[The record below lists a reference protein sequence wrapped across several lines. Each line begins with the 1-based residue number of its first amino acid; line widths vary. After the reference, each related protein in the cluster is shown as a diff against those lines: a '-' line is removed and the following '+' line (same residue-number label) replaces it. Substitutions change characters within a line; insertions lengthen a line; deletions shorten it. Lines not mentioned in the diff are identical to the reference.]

1 MAINY
6 LNSIDLNRN
15 ELQNAQLIRAQVE
28 NQPND
33 TAVNAGATPVTGQIY
48 YNTTEGELRQY
59 NGTAWVSIS
68 GDLTSIIA
76 GAGLT
81 GTNLS
86 GPIPTLNVGAGTGMT
101 INANDIAVTPAQT
114 GITSIYNTS
123 LIVGGASGVNDI
135 QFGASKIAF
144 RASST
149 AIGYMNSVGFIPS
162 ANNTMALGTSTDKW
176 SSVYA
181 TTFLGD
187 LNGTINTATTGVTQS
202 VGDNSTLIATTA
214 YADAAAAAV
223 PIGDYLPLSAG
234 SSYPLTGDL
243 YITKNSPIL
252 TITDTVASDLKLEIK
267 QAGSTASF
275 TSRGGTSSTGQFNF
289 RITNGST
296 TTNALF
302 INQQARATFA
312 GDVVVTDELTVSG
325 TGQSSVAGQLTIP
338 QVPSADTDAASK
350 HYVDQAVTGALSYQ
364 GAYNA
369 ATNTPDLDSSPSS
382 DIKTGWTYT
391 VTVEGLFFTEQVRV
405 GDVLIANNN
414 EPTTLAEW
422 TTVQNNIDLADL
434 TTVGIGNVNQGGGIN
449 VSYSNGTATVSGEDS
464 SATNKGIVIVSAG
477 TGISVGYSSGTATV
491 TNTDTNSGNTATGTI
506 TAGNLTGTVTHAFG
520 INTIVQTI
528 DSSGN
533 TVYCDI
539 SRTATTS
546 VATIATAEATD
557 ITILVQKIG

>member
-76 GAGLT
+76 GDGLT